1 VLALRRDRIEAMPAD
16 PVRRS
21 APRQVGRYTLFA
33 EIASGG
39 MATVYFGQ
47 MVGAHG
53 FSRVVAIKRML
64 PRLARDPSFHA
75 MFVDEARLAS
85 RVQHPNV
92 VPILDVLDEGGEVMI
107 VMDYVR
113 GPSLS
118 TLLKTMVEKGEKAP
132 VPVIASIV
140 CGMLAG
146 LHAAHEAK
154 DRQGRTLGIVHRDV
168 SPQNVLVGVD
178 GVSRLMDFGVAKATN
193 RLAQTQEQQLKGK
206 LAYMAPE
213 QLQGGG
219 VDRRT
224 DVFAAAVVLWGA
236 LAGRRLFRGSDVTE
250 TMSEVLRG
258 EIPSLSL
265 FRDDVPPALEAA
277 MRRAL
282 ERDREARQATAEEL
296 AEAIERACPLASPR
310 AVAEWVTD
318 LTGSIV
324 AERDAM
330 IVEIEHTTTHSL
342 PGDST
347 SFTPEIASSA
357 DASKALTREWSRES
371 RTDDAAAGKVWV
383 IAAAVGAAVAVGL
396 GLFAAASR
404 TGASQSA
411 TSTTEPSSTTSPVS
425 APSASTSPSAEA
437 APAPSASAE
446 PSASTEPSVRVP
458 VRPAGPKPQPV
469 ATPPTSKPSSQG
481 PRGPYYPPSPFP
493 R

>member
-1 VLALRRDRIEAMPAD
+1 
-16 PVRRS
+16 
-21 APRQVGRYTLFA
+21 VGRYTLFA

-310 AVAEWVTD
+310 AVAEWVTA

-371 RTDDAAAGKVWV
+371 RTDDVGSAQSTDTIVEGSTGRSATIATPAAGKVWV